1 MHFWDQHENIT
12 NYYEKLT
19 KSICEK
25 YNLTQMEYDNLGV
38 CFIKNYIFSSK

>member
-1 MHFWDQHENIT
+1 MHFWYQHKNIR

-25 YNLTQMEYDNLGV
+25 YNLTQM
-38 CFIKNYIFSSK
+38 